1 MTEIDN
7 GIDKKIVE
15 KNIVFL
21 FTSTLNKKNNEY
33 KNNITMNLGQCEN
46 LLKNDYNIS
55 DNDSLYILQIISEE
69 NGMKIPKIEYEIY
82 YPLYNSYNLT
92 KLNLTSCQDTKIEIS
107 IAVSID
113 EDLDKYNS
121 SSDYYNDICSKT
133 TSESGTDISL
143 KDRRNEFVD
152 NNMSLCEENCELID
166 YDYTKE
172 KAKCSCDV
180 KLSIP
185 SNYDIKFNKKD
196 FLKSFI
202 DIKNIDNLNIMKCYK
217 IVFKIKDLIKNYGFF
232 IISFIIV
239 LYFITLIIFWAYSY
253 NKLKNDINIMISL
266 LKINE
271 TTIIKN
277 DIKKITKKKKK
288 KKVKRKKKIK
298 NNNTNSNINNLN
310 NKIELKNNY
319 DENIEKRN
327 YSGLITQNLED
338 KSINIMKNDILL
350 NINKNDIYAKSL
362 LEEKDFEINS
372 LDYEEAFKLDH
383 RNYFQYYISLL
394 KYNHPIL
401 FSFAPFKDY
410 NPRVIKMFLFFF
422 SFCLDFSINALF
434 FNDDTMN
441 KIYED
446 KGKFN
451 FLYQIPQILYS
462 TLISRFIDALI
473 KKFGFI
479 SR

>member
-1 MTEIDN
+1 MFKPCYYKCKKCSSLGDDENNNCIEYKDDYYNGNYFSYIASNKITETTFLNMTIYNILELDFSSLPNEIISESVNDKNETVQNRTELIQKIIDNLFNELNMTEIDN

-21 FTSTLNKKNNEY
+21 FTSTLNQKNNED

-69 NGMKIPKIEYEIY
+69 NGMKIPKIEYEVY
-82 YPLYNSYNLT
+82 YPLYNSNNLT

-107 IAVSID
+107 IAVSIN

-143 KDRRNEFVD
+143 KDRKNEFVD

-166 YDYTKE
+166 YDYSKE

-202 DIKNIDNLNIMKCYK
+202 DIKNIANLNIMKCYK

-232 IISFIIV
+232 IISIIIV

-271 TTIIKN
+271 TTITKN
-277 DIKKITKKKKK
+277 DTKKIIKKNNK

-298 NNNTNSNINNLN
+298 NNNMNSEFNNLN

-362 LEEKDFEINS
+362 LEEKRF
-372 LDYEEAFKLDH
+372 
-383 RNYFQYYISLL
+383 RN
-394 KYNHPIL
+394 
-401 FSFAPFKDY
+401 
-410 NPRVIKMFLFFF
+410 
-422 SFCLDFSINALF
+422 
-434 FNDDTMN
+434 
-441 KIYED
+441 
-446 KGKFN
+446 
-451 FLYQIPQILYS
+451 
-462 TLISRFIDALI
+462 
-473 KKFGFI
+473 
-479 SR
+479 